1 MQRARVVR
9 AGRGP
14 PDRRCASG
22 AGIPAPVDAAAAIP
36 RPPQSRALTA
46 LCGERDRGRTIL
58 DIRTLFRQRLCSY
71 QEERQIVNLGIMFV
85 LNSIQGII

>member
-14 PDRRCASG
+14 PDRRCDSG

-36 RPPQSRALTA
+36 RPHQSRAFTA
-46 LCGERDRGRTIL
+46 KSGERDRGRTIL
-58 DIRTLFRQRLCSY
+58 DIRTLFRQGLCSY
-71 QEERQIVNLGIMFV
+71 QGEKQIVILGIMFA
-85 LNSIQGII
+85 LNSIQAIM

>member
-36 RPPQSRALTA
+36 RLPQSRAFTA

-58 DIRTLFRQRLCSY
+58 DIRTLFRQVPCGYLDVKQKVIPY
-71 QEERQIVNLGIMFV
+71 TMF
-85 LNSIQGII
+85 G